1 MAHRW
6 SGDRQLLSS
15 GHIRLFLFWCWVTE
29 YYGNCMILAN
39 DIAEEEFGYPIVILG
54 NLEPGNWTHSAASLT
69 PIEHFSISIISI
81 GH

>member
-1 MAHRW
+1 
-6 SGDRQLLSS
+6 
-15 GHIRLFLFWCWVTE
+15 
-29 YYGNCMILAN
+29 MILAN